1 MAVIVIAGRFTKDAE
16 IRQTQDGKIFARF
29 GIAENVYRNG
39 GQEAQFFDC
48 QLWGQRAEKLAPY
61 ITKGG
66 AATVFGTLQLREY
79 TAQNGEKRTALD
91 VSVNDIT
98 LQGNAA
104 ANGQPV
110 QQRERQN
117 PPPYPPLRQHPTAPT
132 PQDDIDDDVPF

>member
-1 MAVIVIAGRFTKDAE
+1 MAVIVIAGRFTKDAG

-39 GQEAQFFDC
+39 RQEAQFFDC
-48 QLWGQRAEKLAPY
+48 QLWGQRAEELAPY
-61 ITKGG
+61 ITRGG

-98 LQGNAA
+98 LQGG
-104 ANGQPV
+104 GQDSRT
-110 QQRERQN
+110 Q
-117 PPPYPPLRQHPTAPT
+117 TAT
-132 PQDDIDDDVPF
+132 PQARQVAYPAQAADIDDDVPF

>member
-39 GQEAQFFDC
+39 RQEAQFFDC

-98 LQGNAA
+98 LQGGGQDSRTQPAPPQARQAVHPAQAA
-104 ANGQPV
+104 
-110 QQRERQN
+110 
-117 PPPYPPLRQHPTAPT
+117 
-132 PQDDIDDDVPF
+132 DIDDDVPF

>member
-39 GQEAQFFDC
+39 KQEAQFFDC
-48 QLWGQRAEKLAPY
+48 QLWGQRAEKIAPY

-98 LQGNAA
+98 LQGCGQDSRMQPATAQAA
-104 ANGQPV
+104 QP
-110 QQRERQN
+110 QEEI
-117 PPPYPPLRQHPTAPT
+117 TE
-132 PQDDIDDDVPF
+132 DIPF

>member
-16 IRQTQDGKIFARF
+16 IRQTQDSKIFARF

-39 GQEAQFFDC
+39 RQEAQFFDC

-98 LQGNAA
+98 LQGGGQDSRTQPAPPQARQVVHPAQAA
-104 ANGQPV
+104 
-110 QQRERQN
+110 
-117 PPPYPPLRQHPTAPT
+117 
-132 PQDDIDDDVPF
+132 DIDDDVPF